1 MKRSLAS
8 IALTVLTVLAW
19 AQAPFTI
26 VRPADGAKVREVVRV
41 QIPKGS
47 MPEGSYVG
55 IFVGGKFVEATILD
69 LNGKYFEYW
78 LDTKKRGIGDGPVKL
93 EVVLYSDFGDKP
105 RIVDRSSVN
114 VTVSNVASI
123 PVPDEGFLLRYRFVP
138 ATELA
143 YTINERTSVSTISV
157 NQARLGGRAAQLP
170 IDADQFR
177 MLYAIDNRYPDG
189 DGLIRMQALPAKDKD
204 YAILRTVQNPEG
216 KKFMD
221 YEMHPLYMRV
231 TNTGREEFGS
241 VPMYVPLEGTG
252 GEASR
257 TDLFAVFPLPSLP
270 EKRVKPGD
278 SWQSGIHLGKLEL
291 ENLQEMSSLTVK
303 QIARGELLGVEW
315 EMGHPCAKIKYT
327 IALGAPTSAAAQGG
341 ANRDNIGADKV
352 QLDQTVWFAM
362 DRGVVLKSVMD
373 ITRDIK
379 TQAAA
384 SGGGAVGGGGPRGG
398 PAGVGAAGGPAGG
411 GGGIGG
417 GADRQ
422 GRPGGG
428 RGGPQRGPGGGPQLG
443 GPGGPGST
451 MGPGAQGGAAGGR
464 SGGAPAAEQLIRIRQ
479 QLVFVLEK

>member
-1 MKRSLAS
+1 MKRSLAL
-8 IALTVLTVLAW
+8 IALTVLTVFAW

-26 VRPADGAKVREVVRV
+26 VRPADGAKVREVIRV

-47 MPEGSYVG
+47 MPDGSYVG
-55 IFVGGKFVEATILD
+55 IFVGGKFVEATILN
-69 LNGKYFEYW
+69 LNGKYFEYL

-138 ATELA
+138 STELA

-231 TNTGREEFGS
+231 SNTGREEFGS
-241 VPMYVPLEGTG
+241 IPMYVPLEGTG
-252 GEASR
+252 GETSR
-257 TDLFAVFPLPSLP
+257 TDLFAAFPLPSLP

-278 SWQSGIHLGKLEL
+278 AWQSGIYLGKLDL
-291 ENLQEMSSLTVK
+291 ENAQEVSSLTVK
-303 QIARGELLGVEW
+303 QLARGELLGVEW

-327 IALGAPTSAAAQGG
+327 IAAGAPTRGAAPQGG
-341 ANRDNIGADKV
+341 ANRDNISNDRV
-352 QLDQTVWFAM
+352 QLDQTIWFAM

-373 ITRDIK
+373 ITRDIRAQVA
-379 TQAAA
+379 TG
-384 SGGGAVGGGGPRGG
+384 S
-398 PAGVGAAGGPAGG
+398 GPAGG
-411 GGGIGG
+411 PGLSQGPGSGKPGLGGPGGSGGGVGD
-417 GADRQ
+417 ADRQ
-422 GRPGGG
+422 SGRGGGRGG
-428 RGGPQRGPGGGPQLG
+428 RGGPQDPGGSGEMGPASPMGPGGQG
-443 GPGGPGST
+443 GP
-451 MGPGAQGGAAGGR
+451 AGGR
-464 SGGAPAAEQLIRIRQ
+464 SGGQPAAEQLIRIRQ